1 MDRVECTTVF
11 ESYSFNVG
19 KVRLHWKRQG
29 IPVEIIGNVLCCYR
43 LWKCITYSFLQV
55 NLPDF
60 ILTQYVHEKATFT
73 YPAGIWDQLNIKI
86 FFRRSYGFYILQVH
100 K

>member
-1 MDRVECTTVF
+1 MDKIECTTVF

-29 IPVEIIGNVLCCYR
+29 IPVEIIGN
-43 LWKCITYSFLQV
+43 I

-60 ILTQYVHEKATFT
+60 VLTHYVHEKATFH
-73 YPAGIWDQLNIKI
+73 YPAGIWDQVSCHI
-86 FFRRSYGFYILQVH
+86 FFYYSTFNVLMIVKNVTQYNLSLFMTVD
-100 K
+100 